1 MSSLVVVGAQWGDEG
16 KGKLVDYLTEKADVV
31 VRFQGGNNAGHT
43 LVVADKVFKMH
54 LIPSGILHKNC
65 VCTIAAGVV
74 VDPQVMLTE
83 INTLRAEGV
92 EVNPQRLIIDRDA
105 HIILPYHKLRDNA
118 RETSLGAG
126 KIGTTGRGIGPAYED
141 RAERSGVRF
150 AELTRLSELKPK
162 LEIKTE
168 LANAYV
174 KDVLKLDPQVSFDE
188 VWQVIELAAKELLP
202 FVGNVSKLVDEACI
216 QDKKVVFE
224 GAQGT
229 FLDQIHGTIPF
240 VTSSNTI
247 AGAAATCTGVGP
259 KRIQWV
265 LGIAKAY
272 TTRVGSGPFPT
283 ELNDEI
289 GEWIRKQGNEFGTTT
304 GRPRRCGWFDA
315 FSMKRSVR
323 LNGIDA
329 LAVTKLDILS
339 GLEKIKVC
347 INYRLDGVKLDDMPA
362 LSSELESVE
371 PEYIELDGWQED
383 ISQVKKWHDLPQT
396 TRLYLT
402 TIAEIIGCPVA
413 VASVGPERE
422 STIFSSGASFVKNF
436 YA

>member
-1 MSSLVVVGAQWGDEG
+1 MASLVVVGAQWGDEG
-16 KGKLVDYLTEKADVV
+16 KGKLVDYLTEKAEMV

-43 LVVADKVFKMH
+43 LVVGDKVFKMH
-54 LIPSGILHKNC
+54 LIPSGILHKTC
-65 VCTIAAGVV
+65 ICTIAAGVV
-74 VDPQVMLTE
+74 VDPHVMLTE
-83 INTLRAEGV
+83 INTLKDQGV
-92 EVNPQRLIIDRDA
+92 PVDPSRLIIDRDA
-105 HIILPYHKLRDNA
+105 HIILPYHKLRDIA
-118 RETSLGAG
+118 REASLGDG

-150 AELTRLSELKPK
+150 AELTNLSELKPK
-162 LEIKTE
+162 IEAKTE
-168 LANAYV
+168 IANAYV
-174 KDVLKLDPQVSFDE
+174 REVLKQDAQVTFTE
-188 VWQVIELAAKELLP
+188 VWQSIELAAKELLP
-202 FVGNVSKLVDEACI
+202 YVGNVSKIVDQACL

-247 AGAAATCTGVGP
+247 AGAAATCTGIGP
-259 KRIQWV
+259 KRINWI

-283 ELNDEI
+283 ELNEET
-289 GEWIRKQGNEFGTTT
+289 GEWIRQQGREFGTTT

-315 FSMKRSVR
+315 FAMKRSVR

-329 LAVTKLDILS
+329 LAITKLDVLS
-339 GLEKIKVC
+339 GLDKIKVC
-347 INYRLDGVKLDDMPA
+347 INYRLNGQKLDDMPA
-362 LSSELESVE
+362 LCSELESVE

-383 ISQVKKWHDLPQT
+383 ISKIRKWHELPQT
-396 TRLYLT
+396 TRFYLS
-402 TIAEIIGCPVA
+402 TIAEIMGCPIA

-436 YA
+436 YS